1 MQAKSR
7 RQPLLLTMF
16 ESSPN
21 GYFVRDLVVFHGL
34 RKGCYVSKG
43 FVVEPPDLS
52 AAAPEHLNAFQDQL
66 ALLLACLHD
75 KLRLQ
80 VQWFCDSDYRSELL
94 RYREKTEQATNVWT
108 RRCRNERFARYW
120 EAMVDRRLR
129 RQRLVLYFSRQIDT
143 SPKLIATA
151 ARRQAHY
158 DALVQEMTTEF
169 EQLHQML
176 TNILS
181 GARVMPMKDGDHY
194 RNCAAFL
201 NPSLAARFDYDALT
215 TFDPQLSIQ
224 ENCWHSEAQGL
235 QDENGSGFWMDGFQ
249 HAILVLNRWPKITH
263 PGLVHRLTALP
274 LLDYNITVN
283 IQSLSAR
290 AEINREE
297 KAHDRL
303 AGDFASEKRLS
314 LLTAMEKKQKK
325 IAALMQ
331 GHTLPF
337 DIEYIIRAW
346 DQTRDGLAVKIA
358 AIKNAINGMNG
369 AQYLECALPTTAKKL
384 FFQSWPGY
392 PWGRYPH
399 RKLYAETRYLADVL
413 PFSATFTGHL
423 EQAEALYEGTQRNL
437 VGVTTFAGSGGN
449 ETPQHAVLLG
459 MSGAGKSVTVCDLLS
474 QTEAFY
480 DYTVIIEE
488 GLSYEIY
495 TRTVEPAAR
504 PIIIHP
510 DGDLTINYFD
520 THGLPLTAEQLASA
534 MAIVA
539 KVAGVSS
546 DEDKQLSR
554 EAQIAKYIML
564 LYEDVFEEWSSRNGD
579 RLLEV
584 ARHAC
589 TLANIK
595 RGRPGTTTLDVFVD
609 FRDFQRASLDRANEK
624 LAEVTDEEALRF
636 LKEPNTRREVRN
648 LAFAY
653 FTPSEYPTHRMLQE
667 LIQLDASDPAAGDL
681 ATRLLPWCAG
691 GNYGCLLDGASNISL
706 TGKIAHF
713 EVGYI
718 PEAAKLLR
726 AVAGFLITNYTRQY
740 IITMPRRLRKRN
752 VYEEVARLLDIP
764 GGEQIVKESY
774 AQMRKFNCWNISI
787 VQQYGRFKESRI
799 RSAVFGNSRQFF
811 LMRQNDRSD
820 LDDMAADIGLTELT
834 KHAILSY
841 PLPDQQ
847 KGEKFSAF
855 TYLHNDAQNPICGS
869 AHNVASP
876 EMLYISGTSGAQ
888 FDERARQLRGAED
901 VLSAIAAGTESA
913 K

>member
-1 MQAKSR
+1 
-7 RQPLLLTMF
+7 MF
-16 ESSPN
+16 ETAPN
-21 GYFVRDLVVFHGL
+21 GYFIRDLIVLHGL

-43 FVVEPPDLS
+43 FIIEPPDLG

-66 ALLLACLHD
+66 ALVLACLHD

-80 VQWFCDSDYRSELL
+80 VQWFCDSDYRADLL
-94 RYREKTEQATNVWT
+94 RYNEQTKAATNVWT
-108 RRCRNERFARYW
+108 RRCRNERFSRYW
-120 EAMVDRRLR
+120 QAMIDRRLR
-129 RQRLVLYFSRQIDT
+129 RQRLVLFFSRKIET
-143 SPKLIATA
+143 SPSIIATA
-151 ARRQAHY
+151 ARQHSQY
-158 DALVQEMTTEF
+158 DALLQQMTTEF
-169 EQLHQML
+169 EQLQQIL
-176 TNILS
+176 TSILS
-181 GARVMPMKDGDHY
+181 GARITPMNDADHY
-194 RNCAAFL
+194 RHCTTFL
-201 NPSLAARFDYDALT
+201 NPSLSSRFEYDTLE

-224 ENCWHSEAQGL
+224 QNCWHSEAQGIA
-235 QDENGSGFWMDGFQ
+235 DTSGFWMDGYY
-249 HAILVLNRWPKITH
+249 HSLLVVSRWPKLTH
-263 PGLVHRLTALP
+263 PGLVHRLTGLQ

-283 IQSLSAR
+283 IELLSAR
-290 AEINREE
+290 AEIGREE

-314 LLTAMEKKQKK
+314 LLTAMEKKAKK

-337 DIEYIIRAW
+337 NVEYIIRAW
-346 DQTRDGLAVKIA
+346 DETREGLAIKMA

-369 AQYLECALPTTAKKL
+369 AQYLACALPTTARKL
-384 FFQSWPGY
+384 FYQSWPGC
-392 PWGRYPH
+392 PWGRYSH

-423 EQAEALYEGTQRNL
+423 DQAEAIYEGTQRNL
-437 VGVTTFAGSGGN
+437 VGITTFSGSQGN

-495 TRTVEPAAR
+495 TRTVEPNAR
-504 PIIIHP
+504 PIIIQP
-510 DGDLTINYFD
+510 DGDLTINYLD

-534 MAIVA
+534 MALVA
-539 KVAGVSS
+539 KIAGVSS

-564 LYEDVFEEWSSRNGD
+564 LYEDVFEEWSRRNAD
-579 RLLEV
+579 RVLEI

-589 TLANIK
+589 ALAKLK
-595 RGRPGTTTLDVFVD
+595 RLRPGATTLDVFVD
-609 FRDFQRASLDRANEK
+609 FRDRQRTDADRTNEQ
-624 LAEVTDEEALRF
+624 LAEVTEEEALRF

-653 FTPSEYPTHRMLQE
+653 FTSEEYPTHRMLQE
-667 LIQLDASDPAAGDL
+667 LLQLDASDDAAGDL
-681 ATRLLPWCAG
+681 ATRLLPWCAD
-691 GNYGCLLDGASNISL
+691 GNYGCLLDGTSNISL

-713 EVGYI
+713 ELGYI
-718 PEAAKLLR
+718 PESAKLLR
-726 AVAGFLITNYTRQY
+726 AVAGFLITNYTRQH

-811 LMRQNDRSD
+811 LMRQNDRAD
-820 LDDMAADIGLTELT
+820 LEDMGHDIGLTELT

-847 KGEKFSAF
+847 TGEKFAAF
-855 TYLHNDAQNPICGS
+855 TYLHSDAQNPICGTV
-869 AHNVASP
+869 HNVASP
-876 EMLYISGTSGAQ
+876 EMLYVSGSSGAQ
-888 FDERARQLRGAED
+888 FDQRAEALRGSND
-901 VLSAIAAGTESA
+901 VVATIAAATPNVA
-913 K
+913 PA

>member
-1 MQAKSR
+1 MLSHYYKVNRPATTSMSLNCGSKPPASVPNFHA
-7 RQPLLLTMF
+7 RQRHEPLLPIMF

-21 GYFVRDLVVFHGL
+21 GYFLNDLIVFHGL
-34 RKGCYVSKG
+34 RKGCFVSKG
-43 FVVEPPDLS
+43 FVIEPADLS

-66 ALLLACLHD
+66 ALLLSCLHD

-94 RYREKTEQATNVWT
+94 RYRERTERATNVWT

-120 EAMVDRRLR
+120 QAMEDRRLR

-143 SPKLIATA
+143 SPALMATA
-151 ARRQAHY
+151 ARQHSQY
-158 DALVQEMTTEF
+158 DALLQQMTTEF
-169 EQLHQML
+169 EQLQQIL

-181 GARVMPMKDGDHY
+181 GARITPMNDADHY
-194 RNCAAFL
+194 RHCTTFL
-201 NPSLAARFDYDALT
+201 NPSLSSRFEYDTLE
-215 TFDPQLSIQ
+215 TFDSQLSIQ
-224 ENCWHSEAQGL
+224 QNCWHSEAQGIA
-235 QDENGSGFWMDGFQ
+235 DTSGFWMDGFY
-249 HAILVLNRWPKITH
+249 HSLLVVSRWPKLTH
-263 PGLVHRLTALP
+263 PGLVHRLTGLP

-283 IQSLSAR
+283 IESLSAR
-290 AEINREE
+290 AEISREE

-325 IAALMQ
+325 IAALMH
-331 GHTLPF
+331 GHARPF
-337 DIEYIIRAW
+337 NIEYIIRAW
-346 DQTRDGLAVKIA
+346 DQAREGLAVKMA

-369 AQYLECALPTTAKKL
+369 AQYLECALPTTARKL
-384 FFQSWPGY
+384 LYQSWPGY

-399 RKLYAETRYLADVL
+399 RKIYGETRYLADLL

-423 EQAEALYEGTQRNL
+423 DQAEALYEGTQRNL
-437 VGVTTFAGSGGN
+437 VGVTTFAGSGGS

-495 TRTVEPAAR
+495 TRTVEPTAR
-504 PIIIHP
+504 PIIIQP
-510 DGDLTINYFD
+510 DGDLTINYLD
-520 THGLPLTAEQLASA
+520 THGLPLTAEHLASA
-534 MAIVA
+534 MALVA
-539 KVAGVSS
+539 KIAGVSI
-546 DEDKQLSR
+546 DEDKQLAR
-554 EAQIAKYIML
+554 EAQIAKYLML
-564 LYEDVFEEWSSRNGD
+564 LYGDIFEEWSRRNTE
-579 RLLEV
+579 RLLDV

-589 TLANIK
+589 LLAKLK
-595 RGRPGTTTLDVFVD
+595 RNRPGSTMIDTFVD
-609 FRDFQRASLDRANEK
+609 FRDRQRSDPDQATAQLTEISE
-624 LAEVTDEEALRF
+624 EEALRF
-636 LKEPNTRREVRN
+636 LKETDTRREVRN

-653 FTPSEYPTHRMLQE
+653 FAPEEYPTHRMLQE
-667 LIQLDASDPAAGDL
+667 LLQLDASDGAAGDL
-681 ATRLLPWCAG
+681 ATRLLPWCAD
-691 GNYGCLLDGASNISL
+691 GNYGCLLDGTSNISL

-713 EVGYI
+713 ELGYI
-718 PEAAKLLR
+718 PESAKLLR
-726 AVAGFLITNYTRQY
+726 AVAGFLITNYTRQH

-811 LMRQNDRSD
+811 LMRQHDRAD

-834 KHAILSY
+834 KHGILSY

-847 KGEKFSAF
+847 KGENFRPS
-855 TYLHNDAQNPICGS
+855 LI
-869 AHNVASP
+869 
-876 EMLYISGTSGAQ
+876 
-888 FDERARQLRGAED
+888 
-901 VLSAIAAGTESA
+901 
-913 K
+913 

>member
-1 MQAKSR
+1 
-7 RQPLLLTMF
+7 MF
-16 ESSPN
+16 ETPPN
-21 GYFVRDLVVFHGL
+21 GYFIRDLIVLHGL

-43 FVVEPPDLS
+43 FIIEPPDLS

-66 ALLLACLHD
+66 ALVLACLYD

-80 VQWFCDSDYRSELL
+80 VQWFCDSDYRADLL
-94 RYREKTEQATNVWT
+94 RYNEQTKTATNVWT
-108 RRCRNERFARYW
+108 RRCRNERFSRYW
-120 EAMVDRRLR
+120 QAMIDRRLR
-129 RQRLVLYFSRQIDT
+129 RQRLVLFFSRKIET
-143 SPKLIATA
+143 SPSIVATA
-151 ARRQAHY
+151 ARQHSQY
-158 DALVQEMTTEF
+158 DALLQQMTTEF
-169 EQLHQML
+169 EHLQQIL

-181 GARVMPMKDGDHY
+181 GARITPMNDADHY
-194 RNCAAFL
+194 RHCTTFL
-201 NPSLAARFDYDALT
+201 NPSLGSRFEYDTLE

-224 ENCWHSEAQGL
+224 QNCWHSEAQGIA
-235 QDENGSGFWMDGFQ
+235 DTSGFWMDGYY
-249 HAILVLNRWPKITH
+249 HSLLVVSRWPKLTH
-263 PGLVHRLTALP
+263 PGLVHRLTGLQ

-283 IQSLSAR
+283 IESLSAR
-290 AEINREE
+290 AEIGREE

-314 LLTAMEKKQKK
+314 LLTAMEKKAKK

-337 DIEYIIRAW
+337 NVEYIVRAW
-346 DQTRDGLAVKIA
+346 DETREGLAIKTA

-369 AQYLECALPTTAKKL
+369 AQYLACALPTTARKL
-384 FFQSWPGY
+384 FYQSWPGC
-392 PWGRYPH
+392 PWGRYSH

-423 EQAEALYEGTQRNL
+423 DQAEAIYEGTQRNL
-437 VGVTTFAGSGGN
+437 VGITTFSGSQGN
-449 ETPQHAVLLG
+449 ETPQHGVLLG

-495 TRTVEPAAR
+495 TRTVEPTAR
-504 PIIIHP
+504 PIIIQP
-510 DGDLTINYFD
+510 DGDLTINYLD
-520 THGLPLTAEQLASA
+520 THGLPLTAEHLGSA
-534 MAIVA
+534 MALVA
-539 KVAGVSS
+539 KIAGVSL
-546 DEDKQLSR
+546 DEDKQLAR
-554 EAQIAKYIML
+554 EAQIAKYLML
-564 LYEDVFEEWSSRNGD
+564 LYGDIFEEWSRRNAE
-579 RLLEV
+579 RLLDV

-589 TLANIK
+589 LLAKLK
-595 RGRPGTTTLDVFVD
+595 RTRPGSTAIDVFVD
-609 FRDFQRASLDRANEK
+609 FRDRQRSDTDQATAK
-624 LAEVTDEEALRF
+624 LSEISEEEALRF
-636 LKEPNTRREVRN
+636 LKEPDTRREVRN

-653 FTPSEYPTHRMLQE
+653 FAPEEYPTHRMLQE
-667 LIQLDASDPAAGDL
+667 LLQLDASGDAAGDL
-681 ATRLLPWCAG
+681 ATRLLPWCAD
-691 GNYGCLLDGASNISL
+691 GNYGCLLDGTSNISL

-713 EVGYI
+713 ELGYI
-718 PEAAKLLR
+718 PESAKLLR
-726 AVAGFLITNYTRQY
+726 AVAGFLITNYTRQH

-811 LMRQNDRSD
+811 LMRQNDRAD

-855 TYLHNDAQNPICGS
+855 TYLHNDAQNPICGT

-876 EMLYISGTSGAQ
+876 EMLYLSGSSGAQ
-888 FDERARQLRGAED
+888 FDERAREIRGSDD
-901 VLSAIAAGTESA
+901 VVASIITATSERESA
-913 K
+913 

>member
-1 MQAKSR
+1 MNRPISAPPHRSTSTHFKIS
-7 RQPLLLTMF
+7 LH
-16 ESSPN
+16 
-21 GYFVRDLVVFHGL
+21 LV
-34 RKGCYVSKG
+34 
-43 FVVEPPDLS
+43 
-52 AAAPEHLNAFQDQL
+52 
-66 ALLLACLHD
+66 LACLHD

-80 VQWFCDSDYRSELL
+80 VQWFCDSDYRADLL
-94 RYREKTEQATNVWT
+94 RYNEQTKTATNVWT
-108 RRCRNERFARYW
+108 RRCRNERFSRYW
-120 EAMVDRRLR
+120 QAMIDRRLR
-129 RQRLVLYFSRQIDT
+129 RQRLVLFFSRKIET
-143 SPKLIATA
+143 SPSIIATA
-151 ARRQAHY
+151 ARQHSQY
-158 DALVQEMTTEF
+158 DALLQQMTTEF
-169 EQLHQML
+169 EHLQQIL

-181 GARVMPMKDGDHY
+181 GARITPMNDADHY
-194 RNCAAFL
+194 RHCTTFL
-201 NPSLAARFDYDALT
+201 NPSLSSRFEYDTLE
-215 TFDPQLSIQ
+215 TFDSQLSIQ
-224 ENCWHSEAQGL
+224 QNCWHSEAQGIA
-235 QDENGSGFWMDGFQ
+235 DTSGFWMDGFY
-249 HAILVLNRWPKITH
+249 HSLLVISRWPKLTH
-263 PGLVHRLTALP
+263 PGLVHRLTGLQ

-283 IQSLSAR
+283 IESLSAR
-290 AEINREE
+290 AEIGREE

-314 LLTAMEKKQKK
+314 LLTAMEKKAKK

-337 DIEYIIRAW
+337 NVEYIIRAW
-346 DQTRDGLAVKIA
+346 DETREGLAVKTA

-369 AQYLECALPTTAKKL
+369 AQYLACALPTTARKL
-384 FFQSWPGY
+384 FYQSWPGC
-392 PWGRYPH
+392 PWGRYSH

-423 EQAEALYEGTQRNL
+423 DQAEAIYEGTQRNL
-437 VGVTTFAGSGGN
+437 VGITTFSGSQGN

-495 TRTVEPAAR
+495 TRTVEPTAR
-504 PIIIHP
+504 PIIIQP
-510 DGDLTINYFD
+510 DGDLTINYLD
-520 THGLPLTAEQLASA
+520 THGLPLTAEHLASA
-534 MAIVA
+534 MALVA
-539 KVAGVSS
+539 KIAGVSI
-546 DEDKQLSR
+546 DEDKQLAR
-554 EAQIAKYIML
+554 EAQIAKYLML
-564 LYEDVFEEWSSRNGD
+564 LYGDIFEEWSRRNAD
-579 RLLEV
+579 RLLDV

-589 TLANIK
+589 LLAKLK
-595 RGRPGTTTLDVFVD
+595 RTRPGSTMIDTFVD
-609 FRDFQRASLDRANEK
+609 FRDRQRSHPDQATARLSEIS
-624 LAEVTDEEALRF
+624 EEEALRF
-636 LKEPNTRREVRN
+636 LKEPDTRREVRN

-653 FTPSEYPTHRMLQE
+653 FAPEEYPTHRMLQE
-667 LIQLDASDPAAGDL
+667 LLQLDASDDAAGDL
-681 ATRLLPWCAG
+681 ATRLLPWCAD
-691 GNYGCLLDGASNISL
+691 GNYGCLLDGTSNISL

-713 EVGYI
+713 ELGYI
-718 PEAAKLLR
+718 PESAKLLR
-726 AVAGFLITNYTRQY
+726 AVAGFLITNYTRQH

-811 LMRQNDRSD
+811 LMRQNDRAD

-847 KGEKFSAF
+847 KGEKFAAF
-855 TYLHNDAQNPICGS
+855 TYLHNDAQNPICGT

-876 EMLYISGTSGAQ
+876 EMLYIDNTSSRCGADCGSGTSMKKS
-888 FDERARQLRGAED
+888 RGFW
-901 VLSAIAAGTESA
+901 IFQAANKS
-913 K
+913 

>member
-1 MQAKSR
+1 
-7 RQPLLLTMF
+7 MF

-34 RKGCYVSKG
+34 RKGCFVSKG
-43 FVVEPPDLS
+43 FVIEPADLS

-66 ALLLACLHD
+66 ALLLSCLHD

-94 RYREKTEQATNVWT
+94 RYRERTDHATNVWT

-120 EAMVDRRLR
+120 QAMVDRRLR
-129 RQRLVLYFSRQIDT
+129 RQRLVLYFSRQIET
-143 SPKLIATA
+143 SSALMATA
-151 ARRQAHY
+151 ARQHAHY

-169 EQLHQML
+169 ELVRQML
-176 TNILS
+176 ANIFH
-181 GARVMPMKDGDHY
+181 GARITPMNDADHF
-194 RNCAAFL
+194 RNCTTFL
-201 NPSLAARFDYDALT
+201 NPSLGARFDYDTLA

-235 QDENGSGFWMDGFQ
+235 HDGSGFWMDGFY
-249 HAILVLNRWPKITH
+249 HSVLVLNRWPKVTH
-263 PGLVHRLTALP
+263 PGLVHRLTGLP

-283 IQSLSAR
+283 IESLSAR

-325 IAALMQ
+325 IAALMH
-331 GHTLPF
+331 GHARPF
-337 DIEYIIRAW
+337 NIEYIIRAW
-346 DQTRDGLAVKIA
+346 DQTREGLAVKMA

-369 AQYLECALPTTAKKL
+369 AQYLECALPTTARKL
-384 FFQSWPGY
+384 LYQSWPGY

-399 RKLYAETRYLADVL
+399 RKIYAETRYLADVL

-423 EQAEALYEGTQRNL
+423 DQAEALYEGTQRNL
-437 VGVTTFAGSGGN
+437 VGVTTFAGSGGS

-495 TRTVEPAAR
+495 TRTVEPTAR
-504 PIIIHP
+504 PIVIQP
-510 DGDLTINYFD
+510 DGDLTINYLD

-534 MAIVA
+534 MALVA
-539 KVAGVSS
+539 KIAGVSS
-546 DEDKQLSR
+546 DEDKQFSR

-564 LYEDVFEEWSSRNGD
+564 LYEDVFEEWSRRNAH
-579 RLLEV
+579 RLLEI

-589 TLANIK
+589 ILAKLK
-595 RGRPGTTTLDVFVD
+595 RTRPGTTTLDVFVD
-609 FRDFQRASLDRANEK
+609 FRDLQRANADLANQQ
-624 LAEVTDEEALRF
+624 LAGVTEEEALRF

-653 FTPSEYPTHRMLQE
+653 FASSEYPTHRMLQE
-667 LIQLDASDPAAGDL
+667 LIQLDGSDSAAGDL
-681 ATRLLPWCAG
+681 ATRLMPWCAD

-713 EVGYI
+713 ELGYI

-726 AVAGFLITNYTRQY
+726 AVAGFLITNYTRQH

-811 LMRQNDRSD
+811 LMRQNDRAD
-820 LDDMAADIGLTELT
+820 LEDMGHDVGLTELT

-847 KGEKFSAF
+847 SGEKFAAF
-855 TYLHNDAQNPICGS
+855 TYLHSDAKNPICGT

-876 EMLYISGTSGAQ
+876 EMLYISGSSGAQ
-888 FDERARQLRGAED
+888 FDERAAKLRGNED
-901 VLSAIAAGTESA
+901 IVSAIEAATSDEQIA

>member
-1 MQAKSR
+1 
-7 RQPLLLTMF
+7 MF
-16 ESSPN
+16 ETPPN
-21 GYFVRDLVVFHGL
+21 GYFIRDLIVLHGL

-43 FVVEPPDLS
+43 FIIEPPDLS

-66 ALLLACLHD
+66 ALVLACLHD

-80 VQWFCDSDYRSELL
+80 VQWFCDSDYRADLL
-94 RYREKTEQATNVWT
+94 RYNEQTNNATNVWT

-120 EAMVDRRLR
+120 QAMIDRRLR
-129 RQRLVLYFSRQIDT
+129 RQRLVLFFSRKIET
-143 SPKLIATA
+143 SPSIIATA
-151 ARRQAHY
+151 ARQHSQY
-158 DALVQEMTTEF
+158 DALLQQMTTEF
-169 EQLHQML
+169 EQLQQIL

-181 GARVMPMKDGDHY
+181 GARITPMNDADHY
-194 RNCAAFL
+194 RHCTTFL
-201 NPSLAARFDYDALT
+201 NPSLSSRFEYDILE
-215 TFDPQLSIQ
+215 TFDSQLSIQ
-224 ENCWHSEAQGL
+224 QNCWHSEAQGIA
-235 QDENGSGFWMDGFQ
+235 DTSGFWMDGFY
-249 HAILVLNRWPKITH
+249 HSLLVISRWPKLTH
-263 PGLVHRLTALP
+263 PGLVHRLTGLQ

-283 IQSLSAR
+283 IESLSAR
-290 AEINREE
+290 AEIGREE

-314 LLTAMEKKQKK
+314 LLTAMEKKAKK

-337 DIEYIIRAW
+337 NVEYIIRAW
-346 DQTRDGLAVKIA
+346 DETREGLAVKTA

-369 AQYLECALPTTAKKL
+369 AQYLACALPTTARKL
-384 FFQSWPGY
+384 FYQSWPGC
-392 PWGRYPH
+392 PWGRYSH
-399 RKLYAETRYLADVL
+399 RKLYAETRYLADIL

-423 EQAEALYEGTQRNL
+423 DQAEAIYEGTQRNL
-437 VGVTTFAGSGGN
+437 VGITTFAGSKGN

-495 TRTVEPAAR
+495 TRTVEPTAR
-504 PIIIHP
+504 PIIIQP
-510 DGDLTINYFD
+510 DGDLTINYLD
-520 THGLPLTAEQLASA
+520 THGLPLTAEHLASA
-534 MAIVA
+534 MALVA
-539 KVAGVSS
+539 KIAGVSI
-546 DEDKQLSR
+546 DEDKQLAR
-554 EAQIAKYIML
+554 EAQIAKYLML
-564 LYEDVFEEWSSRNGD
+564 LYGDIFEEWSRRNAD
-579 RLLEV
+579 RLLDV

-589 TLANIK
+589 LLAKLK
-595 RGRPGTTTLDVFVD
+595 RTRPGSTMIDTFVD
-609 FRDFQRASLDRANEK
+609 FRDRQRSHPDQATARLSEIRE
-624 LAEVTDEEALRF
+624 EEALRF
-636 LKEPNTRREVRN
+636 LKEPDSRREVRN

-653 FTPSEYPTHRMLQE
+653 FAPEEYPTHRMLQE
-667 LIQLDASDPAAGDL
+667 LLQLDASDDAGGDL
-681 ATRLLPWCAG
+681 ATRLLPWCAD
-691 GNYGCLLDGASNISL
+691 GNYGCLLDGTSNISL

-713 EVGYI
+713 ELGYI
-718 PEAAKLLR
+718 PESAKLLR
-726 AVAGFLITNYTRQY
+726 AVAGFLITNYTRQH

-787 VQQYGRFKESRI
+787 VQQYARFKESRI

-811 LMRQNDRSD
+811 LMRQNDRAD

-841 PLPDQQ
+841 ALPDQQ

-855 TYLHNDAQNPICGS
+855 TYLHNDAQNPICGT

-876 EMLYISGTSGAQ
+876 EMLYISGSSGAQ
-888 FDERARQLRGAED
+888 FDERARELRGAKD
-901 VLSAIAAGTESA
+901 VLSAIAAGVESTG
-913 K
+913 

>member
-1 MQAKSR
+1 
-7 RQPLLLTMF
+7 MF

-34 RKGCYVSKG
+34 RKGCFVSKG
-43 FVVEPPDLS
+43 FVIEPADLS

-66 ALLLACLHD
+66 ALLLSCLHD

-94 RYREKTEQATNVWT
+94 RYREQTDRATNVWT

-120 EAMVDRRLR
+120 QAMVDRRLR
-129 RQRLVLYFSRQIDT
+129 RQRLVLYFSRQIET
-143 SPKLIATA
+143 SPALMATA
-151 ARRQAHY
+151 ARQHAHY

-169 EQLHQML
+169 ELVRQML
-176 TNILS
+176 ANIFH
-181 GARVMPMKDGDHY
+181 GARITPMNDADHF
-194 RNCAAFL
+194 RNCTTFL
-201 NPSLAARFDYDALT
+201 NPSLGARFDYDTLA

-235 QDENGSGFWMDGFQ
+235 HDSSGFWMDGFY
-249 HAILVLNRWPKITH
+249 HSVLVLNRWPKITH
-263 PGLVHRLTALP
+263 PGLVHRLTGLP

-283 IQSLSAR
+283 IESLSAR

-325 IAALMQ
+325 IAALMH
-331 GHTLPF
+331 GHARPF
-337 DIEYIIRAW
+337 NIEYIIRAW
-346 DQTRDGLAVKIA
+346 DQTREGLAVKMA

-384 FFQSWPGY
+384 FYQSWPGY

-399 RKLYAETRYLADVL
+399 RKMYAETRYLADAL

-423 EQAEALYEGTQRNL
+423 DQAEALYEGTQRNL
-437 VGVTTFAGSGGN
+437 VGVTTFAGSGGS

-495 TRTVEPAAR
+495 TRTVAPTAR
-504 PIIIHP
+504 PIIIQP
-510 DGDLTINYFD
+510 DGDLTINYLD

-534 MAIVA
+534 MALVA
-539 KVAGVSS
+539 KIAGVST
-546 DEDKQLSR
+546 DEDKQFSR

-564 LYEDVFEEWSSRNGD
+564 LYEDVFEEWSRRNAD
-579 RLLEV
+579 RLLEI

-589 TLANIK
+589 TLAKLK
-595 RGRPGTTTLDVFVD
+595 RTRPGTTTLDVFVD
-609 FRDFQRASLDRANEK
+609 FRDLQRTNAELANQQ
-624 LAEVTDEEALRF
+624 LAGVTEEEALRF

-653 FTPSEYPTHRMLQE
+653 FTSLEYPTHRMLQE
-667 LIQLDASDPAAGDL
+667 LIQLDGSDAAAGDL
-681 ATRLLPWCAG
+681 ATRLMPWCAD

-713 EVGYI
+713 ELGYI

-726 AVAGFLITNYTRQY
+726 AVAGFLITNYTRQH

-811 LMRQNDRSD
+811 LMRQNDRAD
-820 LDDMAADIGLTELT
+820 LEDMGHDIGLTELT

-847 KGEKFSAF
+847 TGEKFAAF
-855 TYLHNDAQNPICGS
+855 TYLHSDAQNPICGT

-876 EMLYISGTSGAQ
+876 EMLYISGSSGAQ
-888 FDERARQLRGAED
+888 FDDRAHALRGAED
-901 VLSAIAAGTESA
+901 VLSAIAAGAESVNL
-913 K
+913 KSDS

>member
-1 MQAKSR
+1 
-7 RQPLLLTMF
+7 MF
-16 ESSPN
+16 ESAPN
-21 GYFVRDLVVFHGL
+21 GYFVRDLIVFDGL
-34 RKGCYVSKG
+34 RKGCHVSKG
-43 FVVEPPDLS
+43 FVIEPADLS

-66 ALLLACLHD
+66 ALLLSCLHE

-94 RYREKTEQATNVWT
+94 RYHEQTERATNVWT

-129 RQRLVLYFSRQIDT
+129 RQRLVLFFSRKIET
-143 SPKLIATA
+143 SPSIIATA
-151 ARRQAHY
+151 ARHHSQY
-158 DALVQEMTTEF
+158 DALLQEMTTEF
-169 EQLHQML
+169 EQLQQML
-176 TNILS
+176 ANVFH
-181 GARVMPMKDGDHY
+181 GARITPMTDADHY
-194 RNCAAFL
+194 HHCTTFL
-201 NPSLAARFDYDALT
+201 NPSLGSRFDYDTLA

-224 ENCWHSEAQGL
+224 DNCWHSEAQGL
-235 QDENGSGFWMDGFQ
+235 SDSFGFWMDGFY
-249 HAILVLNRWPKITH
+249 HSVLVLSRWPKLTH
-263 PGLVHRLTALP
+263 PGLVHRLTGLP

-283 IQSLSAR
+283 IESLSAR
-290 AEINREE
+290 AEIGREE

-337 DIEYIIRAW
+337 SVDYIIRAW
-346 DQTRDGLAVKIA
+346 DQTREGLAVKTA

-369 AQYLECALPTTAKKL
+369 AQYLICALPSTAKKL
-384 FFQSWPGY
+384 FYQSWPGC

-423 EQAEALYEGTQRNL
+423 EHAEALYEGNQRNL
-437 VGVTTFAGSGGN
+437 VGVTTFSGSKGN

-459 MSGAGKSVTVCDLLS
+459 MSGAGKSVTVIDLLS

-495 TRTVEPAAR
+495 TRTVEPNAR
-504 PIIIHP
+504 PIIIQP
-510 DGDLTINYFD
+510 DGDLTINYLD

-534 MAIVA
+534 MALVA
-539 KVAGVSS
+539 KIAGVSS

-564 LYEDVFEEWSSRNGD
+564 LYEDVFEEWSRRNAD
-579 RLLEV
+579 RLLDI

-589 TLANIK
+589 TLAKLK
-595 RGRPGTTTLDVFVD
+595 RARPGATTLDVFVD
-609 FRDFQRASLDRANEK
+609 FRDRQRTDAERTNEQ
-624 LAEVTDEEALRF
+624 LAEVTEEEALRF

-648 LAFAY
+648 LALAY
-653 FTPSEYPTHRMLQE
+653 FTPAEYPTHRMLQE
-667 LIQLDASDPAAGDL
+667 LIHLDASDSAAGDL
-681 ATRLLPWCAG
+681 ATRLLPWCAD

-713 EVGYI
+713 ELGYI

-726 AVAGFLITNYTRQY
+726 AVAGFLITNYTRQH

-787 VQQYGRFKESRI
+787 VQQYSGFKESRI

-811 LMRQNDRSD
+811 LMRQNDRAD
-820 LDDMAADIGLTELT
+820 LEDMSRDIGLTELT

-847 KGEKFSAF
+847 SGEKFAAF
-855 TYLHNDAQNPICGS
+855 TYLHHDAQNPICGT

-876 EMLYISGTSGAQ
+876 EMLYISGSSGAQ
-888 FDERARQLRGAED
+888 FDERAQVLRGTD
-901 VLSAIAAGTESA
+901 DIVSAIEAATPTDRQ
-913 K
+913 

>member
-1 MQAKSR
+1 
-7 RQPLLLTMF
+7 MF

-34 RKGCYVSKG
+34 RKGCFVSKG
-43 FVVEPPDLS
+43 FVIEPADLS

-66 ALLLACLHD
+66 ALLLSCLHD

-94 RYREKTEQATNVWT
+94 RYRERTEHATNVWT

-120 EAMVDRRLR
+120 QAMVDRRLR
-129 RQRLVLYFSRQIDT
+129 RQRLVLYFSRQIET
-143 SPKLIATA
+143 SPALMATA
-151 ARRQAHY
+151 ARQHAHY

-169 EQLHQML
+169 QLVRQML
-176 TNILS
+176 ANIFH
-181 GARVMPMKDGDHY
+181 GARITPMNDADHF
-194 RNCAAFL
+194 RNCTTFL
-201 NPSLAARFDYDALT
+201 NPSLAARFDYDTLA

-235 QDENGSGFWMDGFQ
+235 QDGSGFWMDGFY
-249 HAILVLNRWPKITH
+249 HSVLVFNRWPKITH
-263 PGLVHRLTALP
+263 PGLVHRLTGLP

-283 IQSLSAR
+283 IESLSAR
-290 AEINREE
+290 AEISREE

-325 IAALMQ
+325 IAALMH
-331 GHTLPF
+331 GHARPF
-337 DIEYIIRAW
+337 NIEYIIRAW
-346 DQTRDGLAVKIA
+346 DQTREGLAVKMA

-384 FFQSWPGY
+384 LYQSWPGY

-399 RKLYAETRYLADVL
+399 RKIYAETRYLADVL

-423 EQAEALYEGTQRNL
+423 DQAEALYEGTQRNL
-437 VGVTTFAGSGGN
+437 VGVTTFAGSGGS

-480 DYTVIIEE
+480 NYTVIIEE

-495 TRTVEPAAR
+495 TRTVEPTAR
-504 PIIIHP
+504 PIIIQP
-510 DGDLTINYFD
+510 DGDLTINYLD

-534 MAIVA
+534 MALVA
-539 KVAGVSS
+539 KIAGVSS

-564 LYEDVFEEWSSRNGD
+564 LYEDVFEEWSRRNAD
-579 RLLEV
+579 RLLEI

-589 TLANIK
+589 ILAKLK
-595 RGRPGTTTLDVFVD
+595 RTRPGTTTLDVFVD
-609 FRDFQRASLDRANEK
+609 FRDLQRTNADLANQQ
-624 LAEVTDEEALRF
+624 LAGVTEEEALRF

-653 FTPSEYPTHRMLQE
+653 FTSPEYPTHRMLQE
-667 LIQLDASDPAAGDL
+667 LIQLDGSDAAAGDL
-681 ATRLLPWCAG
+681 ATRLMPWCAD

-713 EVGYI
+713 ELGYI

-726 AVAGFLITNYTRQY
+726 AVAGFLITNYTRQH

-811 LMRQNDRSD
+811 LMRQNDRAD
-820 LDDMAADIGLTELT
+820 LEDMGHDIGLTELT

-847 KGEKFSAF
+847 TGEKFAAF
-855 TYLHNDAQNPICGS
+855 TYLHSDAQNPICGT

-876 EMLYISGTSGAQ
+876 EMLYISGSSGAQ
-888 FDERARQLRGAED
+888 FDERARQLRGTD
-901 VLSAIAAGTESA
+901 DIISAIETGTTSED

>member
-1 MQAKSR
+1 
-7 RQPLLLTMF
+7 MF

-43 FVVEPPDLS
+43 FVIEPADLS

-66 ALLLACLHD
+66 ALLLSCLHD

-94 RYREKTEQATNVWT
+94 RYRERTERATNAWT
-108 RRCRNERFARYW
+108 RRCRNERFVRYW
-120 EAMVDRRLR
+120 QAMVDRRLR

-143 SPKLIATA
+143 SPALIATA
-151 ARRQAHY
+151 AGQHAHY

-169 EQLHQML
+169 ELVRQML
-176 TNILS
+176 ANIFN
-181 GARVMPMKDGDHY
+181 GARITPMNDADHF
-194 RNCAAFL
+194 RNCTTFL
-201 NPSLAARFDYDALT
+201 NPSLGARFDYDTLA

-224 ENCWHSEAQGL
+224 ENCWHSEANGL
-235 QDENGSGFWMDGFQ
+235 KDGSGFWMDGFY
-249 HAILVLNRWPKITH
+249 HSVLVLNRWPKITH
-263 PGLVHRLTALP
+263 PGLVHRLTGLP

-283 IQSLSAR
+283 IESLSPR
-290 AEINREE
+290 AEISREE

-325 IAALMQ
+325 IAALMH
-331 GHTLPF
+331 GHARPF
-337 DIEYIIRAW
+337 NIEYIIRAW
-346 DQTRDGLAVKIA
+346 DQTREGLAVKMA

-369 AQYLECALPTTAKKL
+369 AQYLECALPTTARKL
-384 FFQSWPGY
+384 LYQSWPGY

-399 RKLYAETRYLADVL
+399 RKIYAETRYLADLL

-423 EQAEALYEGTQRNL
+423 DQAEALYEGTQRNL
-437 VGVTTFAGSGGN
+437 VGVTTFAGSGGS

-495 TRTVEPAAR
+495 TRTVEPTAR
-504 PIIIHP
+504 PIIIQP
-510 DGDLTINYFD
+510 DGDLTINYLD

-534 MAIVA
+534 MALVA
-539 KVAGVSS
+539 KIAGVSN
-546 DEDKQLSR
+546 DEDKQLTR

-564 LYEDVFEEWSSRNGD
+564 LYEDVFEEWSRHNAD
-579 RLLEV
+579 RLLEI

-589 TLANIK
+589 TLAKLK
-595 RGRPGTTTLDVFVD
+595 RARTGTTTLDVFVD
-609 FRDFQRASLDRANEK
+609 FRDLQRTNADLANQQ
-624 LAEVTDEEALRF
+624 LAEVTEEEALRF

-653 FTPSEYPTHRMLQE
+653 FTSSEYPTHRMLQE
-667 LIQLDASDPAAGDL
+667 LIQLDGSDSAAGDL
-681 ATRLLPWCAG
+681 ATRLMPWCAD

-713 EVGYI
+713 ELGYI

-726 AVAGFLITNYTRQY
+726 AVAGFLITNYTRQH

-787 VQQYGRFKESRI
+787 VQQYGRFKASRI

-811 LMRQNDRSD
+811 LMRQNDRAD
-820 LDDMAADIGLTELT
+820 LEDMGHDIGLTELT

-847 KGEKFSAF
+847 TGEKFAAF
-855 TYLHNDAQNPICGS
+855 TYLHSDAQNPICGTV
-869 AHNVASP
+869 HNVVSP
-876 EMLYISGTSGAQ
+876 EMLYISGSSGAQ
-888 FDERARQLRGAED
+888 FDQRAEALRGSND
-901 VLSAIAAGTESA
+901 VVATIAAATPNVA
-913 K
+913 PA

>member
-1 MQAKSR
+1 
-7 RQPLLLTMF
+7 MF
-16 ESSPN
+16 ESAPN

-34 RKGCYVSKG
+34 RKGCHVSKG

-52 AAAPEHLNAFQDQL
+52 AGAPEHLNASQDQL
-66 ALLLACLHD
+66 VLLLGCLHD

-80 VQWFCDSDYRSELL
+80 VQWFCDSDYRAELL
-94 RYREKTEQATNVWT
+94 RYQEQTQRATDIWT
-108 RRCRNERFARYW
+108 RRCRNERFVRYW
-120 EAMVDRRLR
+120 EAMVERRLR
-129 RQRLVLYFSRQIDT
+129 RQRLVLYFSRAIDT
-143 SPKLIATA
+143 SPAVVATA
-151 ARRQAHY
+151 ARQHARY
-158 DALVQEMTTEF
+158 SALLEEMATEF

-176 TNILS
+176 ANIFP
-181 GARVMPMKDGDHY
+181 GARVTPMKDADHY
-194 RNCAAFL
+194 RHCTTFL
-201 NPSLAARFDYDALT
+201 NPSLGSRFDYDTLE

-235 QDENGSGFWMDGFQ
+235 TDGSGFYMDGFY
-249 HAILVLNRWPKITH
+249 HSVLVFSRWPKMTH
-263 PGLVHRLTALP
+263 PGMVHRLTGLP
-274 LLDYNITVN
+274 LRDYNITVN
-283 IQSLSAR
+283 VESLSAR

-325 IAALMQ
+325 ISALMQ

-337 DIEYIIRAW
+337 NVEYIIRAW
-346 DQTRDGLAVKIA
+346 DQTREGLAAKTA

-369 AQYLECALPTTAKKL
+369 AQYLACALPTTAKKL
-384 FFQSWPGY
+384 FYQSWPGWA
-392 PWGRYPH
+392 WGRYPH
-399 RKLYAETRYLADVL
+399 RKLYGETRYVADVL

-423 EQAEALYEGTQRNL
+423 EQAEALYEGNQRNL
-437 VGVTTFAGSGGN
+437 VGVTTFAGSKGN

-459 MSGAGKSVTVCDLLS
+459 MSGAGKSVSVIDLLS

-495 TRTVEPAAR
+495 TRTVEPNAR
-504 PIIIHP
+504 PIIIQP
-510 DGDLTINYFD
+510 DGDLTINYLD
-520 THGLPLTAEQLASA
+520 THGLPLTAEHLASA
-534 MAIVA
+534 MALVA
-539 KVAGVSS
+539 KIAGVSS

-554 EAQIAKYIML
+554 EAQIARYIML
-564 LYEDVFEEWSSRNGD
+564 LYEDVFEEWSRRNGD
-579 RLLEV
+579 RLLDI

-589 TLANIK
+589 TLAKLK
-595 RGRPGTTTLDVFVD
+595 RSRPGATTLDVFVD
-609 FRDFQRASLDRANEK
+609 FRDQQRGDAASANEQ
-624 LAEVTDEEALRF
+624 LARVSEEEALRF

-648 LAFAY
+648 VAFAY
-653 FTPSEYPTHRMLQE
+653 FTPEEYPTHRMLQE
-667 LIQLDASDPAAGDL
+667 LIQLDASDAAAGDL
-681 ATRLLPWCAG
+681 ATRLLPWCAD
-691 GNYGCLLDGASNISL
+691 GNYGCLLDGTSNISL

-713 EVGYI
+713 ELGYI

-726 AVAGFLITNYTRQY
+726 AVAGFLITNYTRQH

-811 LMRQNDRSD
+811 LMRQNDRAD
-820 LDDMAADIGLTELT
+820 LDDMARDIGLTELT

-847 KGEKFSAF
+847 TGEKFAAF
-855 TYLHNDAQNPICGS
+855 TYPHNDAQNPICGT

-876 EMLYISGTSGAQ
+876 EMLYISGSGGAQ
-888 FDERARQLRGAED
+888 FDERQRDLRDVPDIVAAVAARPA
-901 VLSAIAAGTESA
+901 
-913 K
+913 

>member
-1 MQAKSR
+1 
-7 RQPLLLTMF
+7 MF

-34 RKGCYVSKG
+34 SKGCFISKG
-43 FVVEPPDLS
+43 FVIEPADLS

-66 ALLLACLHD
+66 ALLLSCLHD

-94 RYREKTEQATNVWT
+94 RYREQTERAANVWT

-120 EAMVDRRLR
+120 QAMVDRRLR

-143 SPKLIATA
+143 SPSLMATA
-151 ARRQAHY
+151 ARQHAHY

-169 EQLHQML
+169 ELVRQML
-176 TNILS
+176 ANIFH
-181 GARVMPMKDGDHY
+181 GARITPMKDADHF
-194 RNCAAFL
+194 RNCTTFL
-201 NPSLAARFDYDALT
+201 NPSLGARFDYDALA

-235 QDENGSGFWMDGFQ
+235 HDSSGFWMDGFY
-249 HAILVLNRWPKITH
+249 HSVLVLNRWPKVTH
-263 PGLVHRLTALP
+263 PGLVHRLTGLP

-283 IQSLSAR
+283 IESLSAR

-325 IAALMQ
+325 IAALMH
-331 GHTLPF
+331 GHARPF
-337 DIEYIIRAW
+337 NIEYIIRAW
-346 DQTRDGLAVKIA
+346 DQTREGLAVKMA

-384 FFQSWPGY
+384 LYQSWPGY

-399 RKLYAETRYLADVL
+399 RKIYAETRYLADVL

-437 VGVTTFAGSGGN
+437 VGVTTFAGSGGS

-495 TRTVEPAAR
+495 TRTVEPTAR
-504 PIIIHP
+504 PIIIQP
-510 DGDLTINYFD
+510 DGDLTINYLD

-534 MAIVA
+534 MALVA
-539 KVAGVSS
+539 KIAGVSS

-564 LYEDVFEEWSSRNGD
+564 LYEDVFEEWSRRNAD
-579 RLLEV
+579 RLLEI

-589 TLANIK
+589 ILAKLK
-595 RGRPGTTTLDVFVD
+595 RTRPGTTTLDVFVD
-609 FRDFQRASLDRANEK
+609 FRDIQRTNADLANQQ
-624 LAEVTDEEALRF
+624 LAEVTEEEALRF
-636 LKEPNTRREVRN
+636 LKEPDTRREVRN

-653 FTPSEYPTHRMLQE
+653 FTSLEYPTHRMLQE
-667 LIQLDASDPAAGDL
+667 LIQLDGSDPAAGDL
-681 ATRLLPWCAG
+681 ATRLMPWCAD

-713 EVGYI
+713 ELGYI

-726 AVAGFLITNYTRQY
+726 AVAGFLITNYTRQH

-811 LMRQNDRSD
+811 LMRQNDRAD
-820 LDDMAADIGLTELT
+820 LEDMGHDIGLTELT

-847 KGEKFSAF
+847 SGEKFAAF
-855 TYLHNDAQNPICGS
+855 TYLHSDAQNPICGTV
-869 AHNVASP
+869 HNVASP
-876 EMLYISGTSGAQ
+876 EMLYVSGSSGAQ
-888 FDERARQLRGAED
+888 FDERAARLRGAED
-901 VLSAIAAGTESA
+901 VVSAIVTATSDEQIG

>member
-1 MQAKSR
+1 
-7 RQPLLLTMF
+7 MF
-16 ESSPN
+16 ETAPN
-21 GYFVRDLVVFHGL
+21 GYFIRDLIVFHGL

-43 FVVEPPDLS
+43 FIIEPPDLS

-66 ALLLACLHD
+66 ALVLACLHD

-80 VQWFCDSDYRSELL
+80 VQWFCDSDYRADLL
-94 RYREKTEQATNVWT
+94 RYNEQTKLATNVWT
-108 RRCRNERFARYW
+108 RRCRNERFSRYW
-120 EAMVDRRLR
+120 QAMIDRRLR
-129 RQRLVLYFSRQIDT
+129 RQRLVLFFSRKIET
-143 SPKLIATA
+143 SPSIIATA
-151 ARRQAHY
+151 ARQHSQH
-158 DALVQEMTTEF
+158 DALLQQMAREF
-169 EQLHQML
+169 EHLQQIL

-181 GARVMPMKDGDHY
+181 GARITPMNDADHY
-194 RNCAAFL
+194 RHCTTFL
-201 NPSLAARFDYDALT
+201 NPSLGSRFEYDALE

-224 ENCWHSEAQGL
+224 QNCWHSEAQGIA
-235 QDENGSGFWMDGFQ
+235 DTSGFWMDGYY
-249 HAILVLNRWPKITH
+249 HSLLVVSRWPKLTH
-263 PGLVHRLTALP
+263 PGLVHRLTGLQ

-283 IQSLSAR
+283 IESLSAR
-290 AEINREE
+290 AEIGREE

-314 LLTAMEKKQKK
+314 LLTAMEKKAKK

-337 DIEYIIRAW
+337 NVEYIIRAW
-346 DQTRDGLAVKIA
+346 DQTREGLAVKTA
-358 AIKNAINGMNG
+358 AIKNSINGMNG
-369 AQYLECALPTTAKKL
+369 AQYLACALPTTARKL
-384 FFQSWPGY
+384 FYQSWPGC
-392 PWGRYPH
+392 PWGRYSH

-423 EQAEALYEGTQRNL
+423 DQAEAIYEGTQRNL
-437 VGVTTFAGSGGN
+437 VGVTTFSGSQGN

-495 TRTVEPAAR
+495 TRTVEPHAR
-504 PIIIHP
+504 PIIIQP
-510 DGDLTINYFD
+510 DGDLTINYLD
-520 THGLPLTAEQLASA
+520 THGLPLTAEHLASA
-534 MAIVA
+534 MALVA
-539 KVAGVSS
+539 KIAGVSL
-546 DEDKQLSR
+546 DEDKQLAR
-554 EAQIAKYIML
+554 EAQIAKYLML
-564 LYEDVFEEWSSRNGD
+564 LYGDIFEEWSRRNAD
-579 RLLEV
+579 RLLDV

-589 TLANIK
+589 LLAKLK
-595 RGRPGTTTLDVFVD
+595 RTRPGSTMIDTFVD
-609 FRDFQRASLDRANEK
+609 FRDRQRSHPDQATARLSEIS
-624 LAEVTDEEALRF
+624 EEEALRF
-636 LKEPNTRREVRN
+636 LKEPDTRREVRN

-653 FTPSEYPTHRMLQE
+653 FAPEEYPTHRMLQE
-667 LIQLDASDPAAGDL
+667 LLQLDASDDL
-681 ATRLLPWCAG
+681 ATRLLPWCAD
-691 GNYGCLLDGASNISL
+691 GNYGCLLDGTSNISL

-713 EVGYI
+713 ELGYI
-718 PEAAKLLR
+718 PESAKLLR
-726 AVAGFLITNYTRQY
+726 AVAGFLITNYTRQH

-787 VQQYGRFKESRI
+787 VQQYSRFKESRI

-811 LMRQNDRSD
+811 LMRQNDRAD

-855 TYLHNDAQNPICGS
+855 TYLHNDAQNPICGT

-876 EMLYISGTSGAQ
+876 EMLYISGSSGEQ
-888 FDERARQLRGAED
+888 FDQRAQALRGSDD
-901 VLSAIAAGTESA
+901 VVATIAAATPNVA
-913 K
+913 PA